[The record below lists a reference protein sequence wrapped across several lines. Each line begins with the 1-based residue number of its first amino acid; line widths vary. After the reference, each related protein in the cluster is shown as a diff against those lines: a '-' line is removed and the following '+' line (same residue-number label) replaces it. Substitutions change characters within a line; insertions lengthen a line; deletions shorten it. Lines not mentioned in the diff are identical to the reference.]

1 MCICSHVRFCFTDFS
16 TNKKAER
23 AWIEMLNWK
32 WNASLSQIYKLFE
45 HAERDSLESHTGN
58 TGCAERELMENR
70 DPRGNL
76 RRRNWT
82 EQRRLFTWFT
92 MTCESHTRAWGWIN
106 KYIEYMNASSCLRT
120 GWHHQFSPLSPNG
133 LWEVATS
140 LRVRKPSLPE
150 NKARVR
156 ECNFRSFLSKIIP
169 TPRASAWVT
178 KHFTLSIK

>member
-1 MCICSHVRFCFTDFS
+1 
-16 TNKKAER
+16 
-23 AWIEMLNWK
+23 MLNWK
-32 WNASLSQIYKLFE
+32 WNASLPQIYKLCE
-45 HAERDSLESHTGN
+45 HAERDSCSGETLKFHTGN
-58 TGCAERELMENR
+58 TVCAEKEPLMENR

-92 MTCESHTRAWGWIN
+92 MTCEPQTRAWDWIN

-156 ECNFRSFLSKIIP
+156 ERNFRFLLSKIIP
-169 TPRASAWVT
+169 TPPPQCECDKT
-178 KHFTLSIK
+178 FHTHY